1 MAAKYAIKHV
11 FRSWHLFVALLIGI
25 ILATTFFAAIDIK
38 ANLAA
43 GQALDQQLKGLN
55 QDMEFATS
63 LNSTDFGLAVQNIT
77 SISNVQ
83 SVDEVARFSL
93 PVTVPSDNYSN
104 PFYTTIVSFPNS
116 SQIYNELVNR
126 PAGGIGE
133 NQTYIVSGTNLAKE
147 VSVGDNVT
155 TMISFP
161 NPKYYNTTT
170 IIMNLTVAGFVD
182 FTDKGYSLVSGS
194 SVIYTLSA
202 PGGMNSASGPIL
214 INGGYSNYRN
224 DMMVI
229 SWENTLQKLWDNN
242 TYGTV
247 DVTFQINVNHDK
259 LISPWNVGDSIT
271 KVQTV
276 ADDIQNNVLGNFL
289 AHGSVNNMLGS
300 ALSQFQ
306 YNFSSTLLSFI
317 LVSIPVFFVAWYLG
331 STVSDVSFNLRRRE
345 IGLLSTKGLSSGQ
358 IQRMFLTEALA
369 IGIIGGFLGVIG
381 GLILNQYFASG
392 VNLNTLFSPQLY
404 SPVVMIITVI
414 FGVLLALTSVFWS
427 ARKASRLPAVEALR
441 DYVPDDAKKQHRKI
455 LPVIALILGS
465 YKIVVFLLGINVQN
479 SLGQLASNGGNF
491 FLSIVSGPIV
501 LFDAALT
508 YIGPFLFFWGIT
520 KLLIRDTFWFQR
532 LTSKIFS
539 LMSDLGA
546 LAAKN
551 VRRNPA
557 RLAAIAFLV
566 ALIIGFGVQ
575 VNAQTLS
582 AKDYTFRQV
591 SSQVGADVTVSVV
604 NETKAPTIMN
614 YILANVSG
622 VQNASLQYEMSQS
635 YLNTVMKVIDPTTW
649 STVAY
654 HEDAWFSGNSMQ
666 EALKQM
672 TDDGSTIILERS
684 VAQQLNLKLYDN
696 VTIDFASCPRD
707 FKIVAFFGPGQSNSN
722 PTKGSFTYTPPTW
735 SYVPVQK
742 FNFTTGSPL
751 FNLESFQPTTILIK
765 LKPGAN
771 GTQVAQTIRGLGL
784 EIYGVDSFSEEWQQ
798 SQSLNNAST
807 FGSLQ
812 VLDIENLGIV
822 FAVLSASV
830 GTALIAIVSL
840 RERSREATL
849 MSVRGL
855 SYRQLVWMF
864 LTESIAIITFAV
876 VLGICVGLI
885 MVYGSIS
892 TSNIN
897 LSQIVTMRLVFPPQ
911 FIETI
916 AAYVALIYASTI
928 GAIIVMTSQYVTKLE
943 KMVRAR

>member
-155 TMISFP
+155 IMISFP

-414 FGVLLALTSVFWS
+414 FGVILALTSVFWS

-441 DYVPDDAKKQHRKI
+441 DYVPDDTKKQHRKI
-455 LPVIALILGS
+455 IPVIALILGS

-479 SLGQLASNGGNF
+479 SLGQLTFNGGNF
-491 FLSIVSGPIV
+491 FLSFLYEPIV

-672 TDDGSTIILERS
+672 TNDGSTIILERS

-696 VTIDFASCPRD
+696 VTIDFASCPRN

-722 PTKGSFTYTPPTW
+722 PTKGSYTYTPPTW

-751 FNLESFQPTTILIK
+751 FTLESFQPTTILIK

-864 LTESIAIITFAV
+864 LTESMAIITFAV
-876 VLGICVGLI
+876 ILGICVGLI

-897 LSQIVTMRLVFPPQ
+897 LSQIVKMRLVFSAQ